1 MLNERKAID
10 GELFTKMI
18 LGGAASLRANLQEVN
33 DLNVFPIP
41 DGDTGENMYL
51 TLQGGL
57 NQLQTCQSET
67 LSDKARAVSQG
78 MLLGA
83 RGNSGVIL
91 SQLFYGL
98 SEGLAGLETADLQQ
112 FIDAL
117 KTGVKCAYGAV
128 ARPVEGTILTVA
140 REAVENVG
148 EKCNADTTVQEFL
161 NDYLCE
167 MKKSLEKTPD
177 LLAVLKEAGVIDSGG
192 AGLVY
197 ITEGFCRA
205 FDGEEIES
213 ELSATQSSEKKGVDF
228 SKFNE
233 NTEMVYGY
241 CTEFLL
247 QLQTAKTDVNHFDL
261 DGLKSFLETIGDS
274 VVAFQTGT
282 VIKIHVHTLTPWVV
296 MKKCQEYGE
305 FLTVKIENMT
315 LQHNETVKENVP
327 NQKTEIKKP
336 KRARRKFALV
346 TVATGEGLKQTFLD
360 MGADYVIYGGQTNN
374 PSSEDFL
381 QAFDEVNADCIF
393 VLPNNGNVILAA
405 NQAAKIYTNSDIRV
419 VETKDIGQGYSA
431 LSMLDYSADDADEI
445 VAQLVDSIQ
454 ATQTGMVAKSV
465 RDANLNGV
473 VVRKDEYMG
482 FTDKTMLLCL
492 PNKMDALCALAD
504 TLNVAEKDYFI
515 LSYGK
520 GVTEDE
526 KEVFRVYA
534 AEKYPMVELYE
545 IDGGQ
550 EVYDFLLIVE

>member
-1 MLNERKAID
+1 MLNERKTID
-10 GELFTKMI
+10 GALFKQMV
-18 LGGAASLRANLQEVN
+18 LGGVANLRANLQEVN

-57 NQLQTCQSET
+57 DQLQNCQGET
-67 LSDKARAVSQG
+67 LAETSQAMSQG

-98 SEGLAGLETADLQQ
+98 AEGLTGLETADLRQLGS
-112 FIDAL
+112 AL
-117 KTGVKCAYGAV
+117 KMGVKCAYGAV
-128 ARPVEGTILTVA
+128 AHPVEGTILTVA
-140 REAVENVG
+140 REAVENACAKL
-148 EKCNADTTVQEFL
+148 ETDTTVQEFFVG
-161 NDYLCE
+161 YLYE

-197 ITEGFCRA
+197 ITEGFCKTLG
-205 FDGEEIES
+205 GEELAN
-213 ELSATQSSEKKGVDF
+213 ELSVADSGAKKAIDL

-233 NTEMVYGY
+233 NSEMVFGY

-247 QLQTAKTDVNHFDL
+247 QLQTSKTDVRNFDL
-261 DGLKSFLETIGDS
+261 EGLKTFLESVGDS

-282 VIKIHVHTLTPWVV
+282 IIKIHVHTLTPWKV
-296 MKKCQEYGE
+296 MQECQNYGE

-315 LQHNETVKENVP
+315 LQHNETLRTEKSR
-327 NQKTEIKKP
+327 KTAIKRP

-346 TVATGEGLKQTFLD
+346 TVATGEGLRETFLE

-374 PSSEDFL
+374 PSAEDFV
-381 QAFDEVNADCIF
+381 QAFDEVNADHIF

-405 NQAAKIYTNSDIRV
+405 NQAAKIYADSDIRV
-419 VETKDIGQGYSA
+419 IETKNIGQGYSA
-431 LSMLDYSADDADEI
+431 LSMLDYGADDADEI
-445 VAQLVDSIQ
+445 AALLVESMQ

-465 RDANLNGV
+465 RDTSLNGV
-473 VVRKDEYMG
+473 DVNKDEYMG
-482 FTDKTMLLCL
+482 FTDKTMLVCK
-492 PNKMDALCALAD
+492 PEKIAALCALA
-504 TLNVAEKDYFI
+504 EKMHVGEKEYF
-515 LSYGK
+515 LVSYGK
-520 GVTEDE
+520 GVTETE
-526 KEVFRVYA
+526 KDAFRAYT
-534 AEKYPMVELYE
+534 AEHYSAVELYE

-550 EVYDFLLIVE
+550 DVYDFLLIVE